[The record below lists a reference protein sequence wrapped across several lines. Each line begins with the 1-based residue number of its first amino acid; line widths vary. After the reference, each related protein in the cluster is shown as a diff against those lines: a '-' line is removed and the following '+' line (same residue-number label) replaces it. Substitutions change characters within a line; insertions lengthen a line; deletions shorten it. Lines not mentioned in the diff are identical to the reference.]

1 MTLGRPLLLKNCLYG
16 ADFIGK
22 RWYDTLDIFLTNDLN
37 FVRSRVEGCLY
48 VLRKVDYR
56 IQLINYYVDD
66 VLYNSNIDTFRENF
80 EKQLKKRFNLS
91 LLGEEKYYLGIIIKQ
106 TAEYT
111 TLDQDQYIKNI
122 ASYSV
127 YIL

>member
-1 MTLGRPLLLKNCLYG
+1 M
-16 ADFIGK
+16 
-22 RWYDTLDIFLTNDLN
+22 
-37 FVRSRVEGCLY
+37 
-48 VLRKVDYR
+48 DYR